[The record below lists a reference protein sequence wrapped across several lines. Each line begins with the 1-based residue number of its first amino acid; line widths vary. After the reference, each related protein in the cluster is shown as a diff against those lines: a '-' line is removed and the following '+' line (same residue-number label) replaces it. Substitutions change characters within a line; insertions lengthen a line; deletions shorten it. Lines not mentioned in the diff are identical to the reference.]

1 MAGPSSSLCS
11 LRGGLGSETASRIE
25 VSRIKLLGQ
34 HLYGFQS
41 KVASVAMALAP
52 SMPLAPSAPL
62 APWTTG
68 SRRRPS
74 TPAILNIC
82 NQPARSDRSQQDF
95 GFHKIRFIATRVRTT
110 GVESGQEPREV
121 WRQVTTGW
129 RRPRWSPRLQ
139 VVQVVQVQVV

>member
-1 MAGPSSSLCS
+1 
-11 LRGGLGSETASRIE
+11 
-25 VSRIKLLGQ
+25 
-34 HLYGFQS
+34 
-41 KVASVAMALAP
+41 MALAP

-95 GFHKIRFIATRVRTT
+95 GFHKIRFIATRVRTA

-121 WRQVTTGW
+121 RRRVTTGW

-139 VVQVVQVQVV
+139 VVQVVQVQVEQMVQVVQVVHVVQVEQVVQVVTRGL